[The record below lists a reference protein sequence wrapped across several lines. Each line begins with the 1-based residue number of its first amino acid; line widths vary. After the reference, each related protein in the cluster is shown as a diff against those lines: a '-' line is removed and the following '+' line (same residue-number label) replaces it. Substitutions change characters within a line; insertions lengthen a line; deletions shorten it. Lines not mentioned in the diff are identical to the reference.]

1 MRRIEEEGAKNR
13 YVQAVRQN
21 GQVRL
26 CELERWRMLVH
37 QLPHAVQ
44 EEQEHGSLHED
55 KTRVMEGC
63 QRSEASGPGYS
74 AATWTAVEW
83 PLWALHALGS
93 TFQVTAIPNCVP
105 SPETN
110 MLD

>member
-26 CELERWRMLVH
+26 CELERWRMLMH
-37 QLPHAVQ
+37 QLHAVQ
-44 EEQEHGSLHED
+44 EEQEHGSLRGD
-55 KTRVMEGC
+55 KTLQGWRC
-63 QRSEASGPGYS
+63 ATRSGAAWSSGTVQPPDSCLSGP
-74 AATWTAVEW
+74 
-83 PLWALHALGS
+83 HALGS
-93 TFQVTAIPNCVP
+93 TFQVTAIPNCIP
-105 SPETN
+105 SAETN